1 MYNFI
6 PESWESYLKR
16 TEFFVRTAISVIS
29 HTELTVCE
37 TKNIE
42 LGYG

>member
-16 TEFFVRTAISVIS
+16 TEFFVRNISVIS
-29 HTELTVCE
+29 HTELTVCV

-42 LGYG
+42 LDYG

>member
-6 PESWESYLKR
+6 PESW
-16 TEFFVRTAISVIS
+16 TEFFLRTAISVIS
-29 HTELTVCE
+29 HTELTVCV